1 MMTAEFALE
10 SARNYSYK
18 NSQTVSLMRARTFLW
33 SDLAF
38 A

>member
-10 SARNYSYK
+10 SVRHYSYK